1 MDNEAKI
8 RPFYLAKI
16 LYERTDYDHALTTA
30 QLIDILEKEYNIHAH
45 RVTIASD
52 IELLKSVGM
61 DIQLIKSSQNQYNVL
76 GRYFDE
82 IELKLLIDAVES
94 SRFISKEK
102 SEKLV
107 GKISAL
113 AGKNAADTLKRH
125 ISVERRIKSDNE
137 KVLIIADAI
146 NMAINLGKQISF
158 QYFEYNV
165 KKERKPRFDGYW
177 YKFSPYRLVWN
188 GDYYYVVGW
197 YEKYKRIMSYRVDRI
212 VSVPKILEDED
223 IIPMPKDFDLDH
235 HLNTMYHMFST
246 DRREVELICNNDVM
260 DAIIDRF
267 GEDVSTY
274 AFDMENFKVE
284 VEVAVNKLFFM
295 WIFGFE
301 GKVIIRNPIDVK
313 RQYEKMIF
321 DSYKSIDFP
330 EQ

>member
-45 RVTIASD
+45 RITIASD
-52 IELLKSVGM
+52 IEVLKSIGM
-61 DIQLIKSSQNQYNVL
+61 DIHLIKSSQNQYNVL

-107 GKISAL
+107 EKISAL
-113 AGKNAADTLKRH
+113 AGQNAANTIKRH

-137 KVLIIADAI
+137 KVLLIADAI
-146 NMAINLGKQISF
+146 NMAINMGKQISF

-212 VSVPKILEDED
+212 VSAPKILEDED

-235 HLNTMYHMFST
+235 FLNTMYHMFST
-246 DRREVELICNNDVM
+246 ERRKVELICTNDVM

-267 GEDVSTY
+267 GEDVPTY
-274 AFDMENFKVE
+274 AFDMENFKAE

-295 WIFGFE
+295 WVFGFE
-301 GKVIIRNPIDVK
+301 GKVKIKGPQDVK
-313 RQYEKMIF
+313 EQYQEMINKA
-321 DSYKSIDFP
+321 SKS
-330 EQ
+330 E

>member
-30 QLIDILEKEYNIHAH
+30 QLIEILEKEYNIHAH
-45 RVTIASD
+45 RVTIGSD
-52 IELLKSVGM
+52 IELLQKVGM

-76 GRYFDE
+76 GRYFNE
-82 IELKLLIDAVES
+82 IELKLMLDAVES
-94 SRFISKEK
+94 SRFISKEL
-102 SEKLV
+102 SSKLV
-107 GKISAL
+107 EKISAL
-113 AGKNAADTLKRH
+113 GGKNAAETMKRNV
-125 ISVERRIKSDNE
+125 SVERRIKSDNE

-146 NMAINLGKQISF
+146 NMAINLNKQITF

-165 KKERKPRFDGYW
+165 KKERKPRYDGYW

-212 VSVPKILEDED
+212 VSSPKILEED
-223 IIPMPKDFDLDH
+223 AIPLPKGFDLDH

-246 DRREVELICNNDVM
+246 DRKKVELICSNDVM

-267 GEDVSTY
+267 GEDVETY
-274 AFDMENFKVE
+274 AYDMDHFKAE
-284 VEVAVNKLFFM
+284 VEIAVNSVFFS
-295 WIFGFE
+295 WVFGFG
-301 GKVIIRNPIDVK
+301 GKVWIKGPANVK
-313 RQYEKMIF
+313 EQYSELVNKAAENLHQ
-321 DSYKSIDFP
+321 DN
-330 EQ
+330 Q

>member
-30 QLIDILEKEYNIHAH
+30 QLIEILEKEYNIHAH
-45 RVTIASD
+45 RVTIGSD
-52 IELLKSVGM
+52 IELLQKVGM

-76 GRYFDE
+76 GRYFNE
-82 IELKLLIDAVES
+82 IELKLMLDAVES
-94 SRFISKEK
+94 SRFISKEQ
-102 SEKLV
+102 SSKLV
-107 GKISAL
+107 EKISAL
-113 AGKNAADTLKRH
+113 GGKNAAETMKRNV
-125 ISVERRIKSDNE
+125 SVERRIKSDNE

-146 NMAINLGKQISF
+146 NMAINLNKQITF

-165 KKERKPRFDGYW
+165 KKERKPRYDGYW

-212 VSVPKILEDED
+212 VSSPKILEED
-223 IIPMPKDFDLDH
+223 AIPLPKGFDLDH

-246 DRREVELICNNDVM
+246 DRKKVELICSNDVM

-267 GEDVSTY
+267 GEDVETY
-274 AFDMENFKVE
+274 AYDMDHFKAE
-284 VEVAVNKLFFM
+284 VEIAVNSVFFS
-295 WIFGFE
+295 WVFGFG
-301 GKVIIRNPIDVK
+301 GKVWIKGPANVK
-313 RQYEKMIF
+313 EQYSELVNKAAENLHQ
-321 DSYKSIDFP
+321 DN
-330 EQ
+330 Q

>member
-45 RVTIASD
+45 RITIASD
-52 IELLKSVGM
+52 IELLKSIGM

-107 GKISAL
+107 EKISAL
-113 AGKNAADTLKRH
+113 AGQNAANTIKRH

-137 KVLIIADAI
+137 KVLLIADAI
-146 NMAINLGKQISF
+146 NMAINMGKQISF

-212 VSVPKILEDED
+212 VSAPKILEDED

-235 HLNTMYHMFST
+235 FLNTMYHMFST
-246 DRREVELICNNDVM
+246 ERRKVELICTNDVM

-267 GEDVSTY
+267 GEDVPTY
-274 AFDMENFKVE
+274 AFDMENFKAE

-295 WIFGFE
+295 WVFGFE
-301 GKVIIRNPIDVK
+301 GKVKIKGPQDVK
-313 RQYEKMIF
+313 EQYQEMINIA
-321 DSYKSIDFP
+321 SKS
-330 EQ
+330 E

>member
-284 VEVAVNKLFFM
+284 VEAAVNKLFFM

>member
-45 RVTIASD
+45 RITIASD
-52 IELLKSVGM
+52 IELLKSIGM

-107 GKISAL
+107 EKISAL
-113 AGKNAADTLKRH
+113 AGQNAANTIKRH

-137 KVLIIADAI
+137 KVLLIADAI
-146 NMAINLGKQISF
+146 NMAINMGKQISF

-165 KKERKPRFDGYW
+165 KKQVFHVIDTRYRSNKPLIATTNRPLDELKKPTDTAHSRIYDRLLSMCVPIRFTG
-177 YKFSPYRLVWN
+177 V
-188 GDYYYVVGW
+188 
-197 YEKYKRIMSYRVDRI
+197 
-212 VSVPKILEDED
+212 
-223 IIPMPKDFDLDH
+223 
-235 HLNTMYHMFST
+235 
-246 DRREVELICNNDVM
+246 
-260 DAIIDRF
+260 
-267 GEDVSTY
+267 
-274 AFDMENFKVE
+274 NF
-284 VEVAVNKLFFM
+284 
-295 WIFGFE
+295 
-301 GKVIIRNPIDVK
+301 
-313 RQYEKMIF
+313 RQLHTV
-321 DSYKSIDFP
+321 
-330 EQ
+330 